1 MKNIVFLVSISI
13 AGFLFPTKA
22 QSQLAGY
29 QADAI
34 RYGQSLSGGGSAR
47 IRAMGGAATAL
58 GGDIGTVYLN
68 PAGLGFYNRSDFS
81 ITPTFHSNATE
92 AAYFGTTDYQFKNK
106 LNISNLGLVFRG
118 PNPQP
123 DGEGWL
129 GGSFSISY
137 QQLNN
142 FNRDISYAG
151 RNPNNTYADSFLQFG
166 DQDIDRL
173 LNNNDAH
180 TVLAFNTY
188 LIDDSFFFLDDKQDT
203 VFYYDT
209 FFPVTDAEF
218 PVRQAETIRT
228 SGSQGQWNFAYGG
241 NFGDKLYVG
250 AGIGL
255 PTLRYRR
262 ESTYEE
268 RVDDNLYAEFPG
280 ERENFPNNRL
290 LIFEDLLQEGTGI
303 NATLGFIARPME
315 FLTLGLSYRTPTFYS
330 IEETSY
336 LRYENYFITENPNTG
351 RQVEEEDA
359 EQAPFNFNLRTPG
372 VLNVGAAYFIEK
384 SGVVT
389 ADIEYTDY
397 GNSRLTDSR
406 NFLRDESQALSENL
420 SAVVNYRLGGE
431 YRYQNMRFRLGYA
444 YQASPYTVS
453 STENLSQNTLSSGLG
468 IRLKSFYADLAI
480 AGTSS
485 NRLYHPYQTDVA
497 RAIDEEGFTVYQ
509 ETTSP
514 EVSIENRLTSA
525 LLTIGFN
532 F

>member
-1 MKNIVFLVSISI
+1 
-13 AGFLFPTKA
+13 
-22 QSQLAGY
+22 
-29 QADAI
+29 
-34 RYGQSLSGGGSAR
+34 
-47 IRAMGGAATAL
+47 MGGAATAL

-92 AAYFGTTDYQFKNK
+92 AAYFGNTDYQYRNK

-118 PNPQP
+118 TNPQTG
-123 DGEGWL
+123 GEGWL

-142 FNRDISYAG
+142 FNRDVSYAG
-151 RNPNNTYADSFLQFG
+151 ENPNNTYVDSFLQFD
-166 DQDIDRL
+166 DQGIDRL
-173 LNNNDAH
+173 LDNNDAH
-180 TVLAFNTY
+180 TVLAYNTY
-188 LIDDSFFFLDDKQDT
+188 LIDDGFFFLDNNQDT

-209 FFPVTDAEF
+209 FFPFTEAEF

-241 NFGDKLYVG
+241 NFGDQLYIG

-268 RVDDNLYAEFPG
+268 RVNDNLYAEFPS
-280 ERENFPNNRL
+280 ELENFPNNRVVV
-290 LIFEDLLQEGTGI
+290 FEDLLQEGAGI
-303 NATLGFIARPME
+303 NATLGIIARPME

-336 LRYENYFITENPNTG
+336 LRYQNYFITENPRTG
-351 RQVEEEDA
+351 RQLEENDA
-359 EQAPFNFNLRTPG
+359 EYAPFNFNLRTPG

-384 SGVVT
+384 SGVIT

-397 GNSRLTDSR
+397 SNSRLTDSR
-406 NFLRDESQALSENL
+406 NLLRGESEALSENL
-420 SAVVNYRLGGE
+420 GAVVNYRLGGE
-431 YRYQNMRFRLGYA
+431 YRYQNLRFRLGYA
-444 YQASPYTVS
+444 HQASPYAVN
-453 STENLSQNTLSSGLG
+453 STENLSQNILSGGLG
-468 IRLKSFYADLAI
+468 IRLSRFYADLAI

-485 NRLYHPYQTDVA
+485 NRLYHPYQTDLA
-497 RAIDEEGFTVYQ
+497 RTGIDEEGFTIYE

-514 EVSIENRLTSA
+514 EVRIENTLTTA
-525 LLTIGFN
+525 LLTVGLN